1 MSSTAVLNIRPGDS
15 RRYEVGRVIIG
26 ITRAHL
32 GHYTVTVE
40 HASTGVIVD
49 QLTSGPWP
57 TEAEATAAARR
68 AYRAFAG
75 GRTVVEVLDQ
85 LDRAQRVLDAAR
97 LVVNAAAVKAVA

>member
-1 MSSTAVLNIRPGDS
+1 MSSTAVLNIRPGGS

-49 QLTSGPWP
+49 QLTSGPW
-57 TEAEATAAARR
+57 TTTDEAIAAAGR
-68 AYRAFAG
+68 AYRAFIG
-75 GRTVVEVLDQ
+75 GRTVADILDMI
-85 LDRAQRVLDAAR
+85 DRAGRVLDEAR
-97 LVVNAAAVKAVA
+97 RIVDAAAGAGA